1 MAIESANSVCNVRA
15 LIGGVCCVCVCVF
28 WIRRWKEEH
37 EWNESSLH
45 QIAVRGAMA
54 GQCNE
59 LQWTATKKNK
69 LKIKHTTVS
78 PAHLAN
84 RTKGSSISPMN
95 SNDRETATATATEY
109 VMAQLNDYLFIIQF
123 RPFNCL
129 TNMQWSSHRIAPHTH
144 THSQNGIRDHWHS
157 FGLLAIILKRFRF
170 MSYNCLFFVCSV
182 VRSCCSNW
190 WLSCVH
196 ERVQLENTYRFALI
210 DICSSTIFRVQ
221 IKTMTCLTI
230 HSQLEVIF
238 CRLITWL
245 RESRQFSTFRSSVA
259 LSAAHF
265 RSFESFFSFIAF
277 LGDWIISRLW

>member
-1 MAIESANSVCNVRA
+1 M
-15 LIGGVCCVCVCVF
+15 CVCVF

-95 SNDRETATATATEY
+95 SNDRETATATEY
-109 VMAQLNDYLFIIQF
+109 VMAQLNGYLFIIQF

-129 TNMQWSSHRIAPHTH
+129 TNMQWSSHRTTH
-144 THSQNGIRDHWHS
+144 THIAKMVSEIIDTRSGYLLLYWCDFALCHTIVYFS
-157 FGLLAIILKRFRF
+157 FVPSYVRAVQTDDWAAYTREFNLKTPTESRWLIFARRQ
-170 MSYNCLFFVCSV
+170 FFVFKS
-182 VRSCCSNW
+182 RR
-190 WLSCVH
+190 WL
-196 ERVQLENTYRFALI
+196 A
-210 DICSSTIFRVQ
+210 
-221 IKTMTCLTI
+221 
-230 HSQLEVIF
+230 
-238 CRLITWL
+238 
-245 RESRQFSTFRSSVA
+245 
-259 LSAAHF
+259 
-265 RSFESFFSFIAF
+265 
-277 LGDWIISRLW
+277 